1 MSQLGAIAEYI
12 SVASLIYAEQVV
24 EQLVQR
30 LDQARRF
37 PQSGRVVPEFER
49 PDLRELIEPPYRL
62 IYRVYADTIEVVA
75 VVHARRE
82 LRPLP

>member
-37 PQSGRVVPEFER
+37 PQSGRVVPNSSGR
-49 PDLRELIEPPYRL
+49 T
-62 IYRVYADTIEVVA
+62 YAN
-75 VVHARRE
+75 
-82 LRPLP
+82 

>member
-1 MSQLGAIAEYI
+1 VSQLGAIAEYI
-12 SVASLIYAEQVV
+12 SVASPIYAEQVV

-49 PDLRELIEPPYRL
+49 PDLREPPYRL

-82 LRPLP
+82 LRPIP